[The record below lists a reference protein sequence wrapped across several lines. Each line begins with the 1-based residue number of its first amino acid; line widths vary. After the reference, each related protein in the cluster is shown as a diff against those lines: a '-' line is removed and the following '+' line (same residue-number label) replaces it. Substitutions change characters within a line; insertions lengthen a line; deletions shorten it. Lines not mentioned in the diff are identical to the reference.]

1 MAKRKAS
8 ITVEYAL
15 IGLLRQQPMHG
26 YELHQQLVQRT
37 NLGSVWHVKQSMLYA
52 ILSRLEDEELVE
64 ADVEEQGPRPPRR
77 RLHVT
82 PRGEAAFRAW
92 IERPVESG
100 RSFRLEFLA
109 KLYFAQQESSAAV
122 VRLVECQRAVLADQ
136 VAELGRSLDALTT
149 DAGFDRLVL
158 LFRVGQ
164 LEAMLAWLEEC
175 RRSYVS
181 PPPARTIQNDLG

>member
-26 YELHQQLVQRT
+26 YELHQQLVQRS

-52 ILSRLEDEELVE
+52 ILSRLEDEGLVW
-64 ADVEEQGPRPPRR
+64 ASVEEQGLRPPRR
-77 RLHVT
+77 LLHVT
-82 PRGEAAFRAW
+82 PHGEAAFHAW
-92 IERPVESG
+92 MARPVESG

-109 KLYFAQQESSAAV
+109 KLYFARQEGSASV
-122 VRLVECQRAVLADQ
+122 GRLVECQQASLTEQ
-136 VAELGRSLDALTT
+136 VGRLRSALDALATSV
-149 DAGFDRLVL
+149 GFDRLVL

-164 LEAMLAWLEEC
+164 LEAMLTWLEEC
-175 RRSYVS
+175 RRS
-181 PPPARTIQNDLG
+181 